1 MRYQGRITSWKDDQG
16 YGFITPNGDGGE
28 VFAHI
33 RAFGR
38 RQGRPTGNEIV
49 TYELRSDA
57 QGRAQAANVEFVG
70 VPRRAVQLAAA
81 PGQGRLAPLFAIAFL
96 GFVGVAV
103 FVGRL
108 PMAVLALYLL
118 ASLLSFFAYAFDKSA
133 ARRQQWRTRES
144 TLHLFAL
151 LGGWPGALAAQRLL
165 RHKSAKASFQ
175 LGYWFTVLLNCA
187 ALGWLFSLPGQR
199 GLHAVLTAI

>member
-16 YGFITPNGDGGE
+16 YGFITPNGGGGE
-28 VFAHI
+28 IFAHI
-33 RAFGR
+33 RAFDR

-49 TYELRSDA
+49 TYELSFDA
-57 QGRAQAANVEFVG
+57 R
-70 VPRRAVQLAAA
+70 RRARAIKVAFVAPQPAAA
-81 PGQGRLAPLFAIAFL
+81 PGQGQGRLAPLFAIAFL
-96 GFVGVAV
+96 GFVGLAV

-108 PMAVLALYLL
+108 PIAVLALYLL
-118 ASLLSFFAYAFDKSA
+118 ASLLSFFAYAFDKLA
-133 ARRQQWRTRES
+133 AQRQQWRTRES

-151 LGGWPGALAAQRLL
+151 FGGWPGALAAQRLL

-187 ALGWLFSLPGQR
+187 ALGWLFSVPGQR
-199 GLHAVLTAI
+199 GLHAVLTAL